1 MKCTSCGK
9 ELPEGVAFCMFC
21 GAKLETPAPAPAED
35 APVEE
40 PIQPAPEPTAPE
52 AIEEP
57 TVKFPAPAPA
67 PEPAPAQ
74 NPVQDTAPQPSPI
87 PAPAPLDAPAPAP
100 TAPEFAAAAAPAA
113 KPKKMKPW
121 MLVIGIIAALAI
133 IGGIAYGVYQSNLAK
148 QRAEDY
154 SQAQSLYAAG
164 KYEEAA
170 EAFAALED
178 YEDCVDMYKKC
189 TLWIDA
195 QKLEAAAGEDPA
207 AWEKAA
213 DAYRK
218 IGESKANN
226 QATTCQNTATFY
238 SASQLMAEKDWD
250 GALALLAD
258 LPDDFMGSGDLKQE
272 CETWKIYEQAEA
284 LLAENHYYDAYKLFN
299 SISSASYEGMSDPGE
314 RAQACVQPFPEA
326 GVVYRADGY
335 GEETTELVIESDN
348 AYKNSYYKIYDGN
361 TLALTVAVPA
371 GGSATFR
378 FPSGTYRINE
388 SYGSQW
394 FGTDDMF
401 GDDGAYFTCTF
412 GGEDSF
418 TFEYGNGYI
427 MSSAGEGGGTSVG
440 NHSTDRGSF

>member
-1 MKCTSCGK
+1 
-9 ELPEGVAFCMFC
+9 
-21 GAKLETPAPAPAED
+21 
-35 APVEE
+35 
-40 PIQPAPEPTAPE
+40 
-52 AIEEP
+52 
-57 TVKFPAPAPA
+57 
-67 PEPAPAQ
+67 
-74 NPVQDTAPQPSPI
+74 
-87 PAPAPLDAPAPAP
+87 
-100 TAPEFAAAAAPAA
+100 
-113 KPKKMKPW
+113 
-121 MLVIGIIAALAI
+121 
-133 IGGIAYGVYQSNLAK
+133 
-148 QRAEDY
+148 
-154 SQAQSLYAAG
+154 
-164 KYEEAA
+164 
-170 EAFAALED
+170 
-178 YEDCVDMYKKC
+178 MYKKC
-189 TLWIDA
+189 GLWIDA

-348 AYKNSYYKIYDGN
+348 AYENSYYKIYDGN